1 MPFLQNDL
9 IKYYTFASLAEHP
22 VKQAIFTRHG
32 GVSPQPWASLN
43 LGSTV
48 GDDPKRVVENRR
60 RAFNA
65 LGVELSSLYD
75 VWQVHSTDV
84 VYTDCPRPLYI
95 PHLKADAIL
104 TDRPGV
110 NLFMRFADCVPIL
123 LYDPMRPAVGLV
135 HAGWKGTV
143 TRVAA
148 VAVGAMQAKLGSQ
161 PADLVAAIG
170 PSIGPHHYEIGPEV
184 ISQVKQAFGQDAI
197 QLLQKTNRG
206 AAGSLQFDLWNANR
220 LVLEGAGVRQIEIAE
235 ICTACHLEDWYS
247 HRGEHGST
255 GRFGVLLGI
264 ETQ

>member
-1 MPFLQNDL
+1 
-9 IKYYTFASLAEHP
+9 
-22 VKQAIFTRHG
+22 VW
-32 GVSPQPWASLN
+32 QPW
-43 LGSTV
+43 
-48 GDDPKRVVENRR
+48 
-60 RAFNA
+60 
-65 LGVELSSLYD
+65 
-75 VWQVHSTDV
+75 H
-84 VYTDCPRPLYI
+84 
-95 PHLKADAIL
+95 
-104 TDRPGV
+104 
-110 NLFMRFADCVPIL
+110 
-123 LYDPMRPAVGLV
+123 
-135 HAGWKGTV
+135 
-143 TRVAA
+143 
-148 VAVGAMQAKLGSQ
+148 
-161 PADLVAAIG
+161 LVAAIG